1 MHKITN
7 DLARALSLA
16 LDAHSTQMRKGSGTP
31 YISHP
36 LAVAAIAIE
45 FGADEEQAKA
55 ALMHDTVEDGGQLY
69 LERIHNEFGARVA
82 AIVLGCTDCVG
93 DTTGSKPPW
102 LARKKN
108 YLAHLESARH
118 DVLLVCAS
126 DKLHNARSIVSDLQ
140 VTGLAVFDRFSATQE
155 QTLWYYS
162 SLADIFTRRDVAI
175 APSLNRAV
183 LQMQAL
189 TSKLQGQKKSH

>member
-16 LDAHSTQMRKGSGTP
+16 LDAHSHQARKGTNTA

-55 ALMHDTVEDGGQLY
+55 ALMHDAVEDGGQLY
-69 LERIHNEFGARVA
+69 LDRIRREFGGRVT

-93 DTTGSKPPW
+93 DTTGKKPPW
-102 LARKKN
+102 LTRKKN
-108 YLAHLESARH
+108 YLAHLESASY

-140 VTGLAVFDRFSATQE
+140 ETGLAVFDRFSATQD
-155 QTLWYYS
+155 QTLWYYGA
-162 SLADIFTRRDVAI
+162 LVEIFMRRDVCI
-175 APSLNRAV
+175 APALNRLV
-183 LQMQAL
+183 LQMNAL
-189 TSKLQGQKKSH
+189 SSALQGQKKSH